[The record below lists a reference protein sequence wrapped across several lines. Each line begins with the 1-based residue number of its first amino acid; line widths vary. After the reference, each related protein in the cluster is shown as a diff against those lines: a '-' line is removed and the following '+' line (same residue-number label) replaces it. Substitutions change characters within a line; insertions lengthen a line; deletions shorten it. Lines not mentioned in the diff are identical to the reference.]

1 MDLKIT
7 RMSNF
12 LFNSNVLASNAFKP
26 SIITL
31 LCTSSL
37 LINASALAGGDIVTN
52 ERHHIEQHYTH
63 SQSATDLAIEMR
75 QNAKANT
82 EGLAKA
88 LSHYREATEKDKS
101 HYLSQMMSLAE
112 ERQRLLS
119 TLIEVAP
126 AEIASLV
133 LTSAERQGLPEQV
146 RGLLEQEQVLD
157 GELEV
162 YYEDYEDH
170 SKSRLYHV
178 LKTNEGPIKVH
189 MTDRGQSEIVH
200 TGMKVR
206 ASGWRFEAHEDEP
219 ASLILNDSLQKL
231 TVLAD
236 GNVSAT
242 EISTTSSAL
251 NNTLGDQKTLVMLV
265 NFQDN
270 SQQPWTVG
278 EVEEVVFGSV
288 NEYFKE
294 VSYGQ
299 TLFSGDVQG
308 YFTLPIDEV
317 CDLGT
322 ISSYANQVAT
332 DSGIDVTSYSRLM
345 YVFPKSSQC
354 GWTGRGTVGGN
365 PSRTWIN
372 GSLTLRTVAHE
383 LGHNLGLHHAEKL
396 ECEAGVV
403 EGNCYSVEYGD
414 SLDIMGAPNFTGHFN
429 SFSKDILGW
438 LNTAT
443 ESHPDSIVEI
453 KSDGSYFLE
462 PYETLPGGHSKAL
475 KIQRGVDPS
484 TGEMLW
490 YYLEYRQAVG
500 FDRYLV
506 NTPSLISG
514 VTFHLGREGDR
525 NTSQLLDMTPNSAS
539 ADWNDSSLPPGHSY
553 TDLNAGITVT
563 TEWADSTGASVY
575 VSFAEATCTSNDPSI
590 AVVPVQNSGVVA
602 GSTLSYEVTV
612 TNNDSSDCLSSDFS
626 IEALVPSSWTATVAS
641 LNLVP
646 GASDT
651 VTLDIASDE
660 TAADGSYDISFNVF
674 NSSDS
679 NFNASAT
686 SSYLVATPVEVC
698 QLSAPLLTVAAN
710 QTGVFEPGS
719 TMSYTVTVTSQDSG
733 DCEPTMLDLVVS
745 VPDGWSADTATVTLA
760 PDESNTLYMD
770 VVSTPDAPDG
780 HYDLTFLAQHT
791 VEPGFSASEVES
803 VVIEAAVVPNSAPVA
818 VNDDVIVSAKDP
830 VVVDVLVNDRDPDG
844 DSLNISS
851 VTQGSKGT
859 VQILSDGQVLYT
871 PAKSFKGNDSFS
883 YSITD
888 GYETSSAV
896 VTIGLASTNGNGG
909 KGKK

>member
-1 MDLKIT
+1 MDLKVT
-7 RMSNF
+7 RMFNL
-12 LFNSNVLASNAFKP
+12 LFNSKILASNTFK
-26 SIITL
+26 SSFTAL
-31 LCTSSL
+31 LGTSYL
-37 LINASALAGGDIVTN
+37 FFNASALAGDDTFMHG
-52 ERHHIEQHYTH
+52 RHLEEHNTH
-63 SQSATDLAIEMR
+63 SQSARQFAIEMR
-75 QNAKANT
+75 QNAKSNSEALT
-82 EGLAKA
+82 KA
-88 LSHYREATEKDKS
+88 LALYRDATEQDKS

-112 ERQRLLS
+112 ERQQLLS
-119 TLIEVAP
+119 ELVEVAP
-126 AEIASLV
+126 ADVASLA
-133 LTSAERQGLPEQV
+133 LSSEERQGAPEEV
-146 RGLLEQEQVLD
+146 RELLEQEQVLD

-178 LKTNEGPIKVH
+178 LKTADGHIELHMKDRAQLNAVH
-189 MTDRGQSEIVH
+189 S
-200 TGMKVR
+200 GMRVR
-206 ASGWRFEAHEDEP
+206 ASGWRFEKHEGEP
-219 ASLILNDSLQKL
+219 ASLVLNESLQSL

-236 GNVSAT
+236 GSVSTT

-265 NFQDN
+265 NFQSN
-270 SQQPWTVG
+270 PQQPWTVG

-288 NEYFKE
+288 NDYFQE

-308 YFTLPIDEV
+308 YYTLPIDEV
-317 CDLGT
+317 CDLST
-322 ISSYANQVAT
+322 ISTYANQAAE
-332 DSGIDVTSYSRLM
+332 DSGIDVASYNRLM
-345 YVFPKSSQC
+345 YVFPQSSKC

-365 PSRTWIN
+365 PSRSWIN

-396 ECEAGVV
+396 ECETDVV

-443 ESHPDSIVEI
+443 DSHTDSIVEI
-453 KSDGSYFLE
+453 KSEGSYFLE
-462 PYETLPGGHSKAL
+462 PYETLPGGQSKAL

-484 TGEMLW
+484 TGEKLW

-539 ADWNDSSLPPGHSY
+539 ADWNDSSLVPGNSY
-553 TDLNAGITVT
+553 SDLDAGITVT

-590 AVVPVQNSGVVA
+590 TVVPLQSAGVSS
-602 GSTLSYEVTV
+602 GSTLSYTVSV
-612 TNNDSSDCLSSDFS
+612 TNNDSNGCSSSDFAV
-626 IEALVPSSWTATVAS
+626 EAFVPSGWITTAAS

-651 VTLDIASDE
+651 VILDVTSNE
-660 TAADGSYDISFNVF
+660 TAADGSYDITFNAS

-686 SSYLVATPVEVC
+686 SSYLVETPVQVC
-698 QLSAPLLTVAAN
+698 QLSAPLLTVTAN
-710 QTGVFEPGS
+710 QTGVYEPGS
-719 TMSYTVTVTSQDSG
+719 KMSYTVTVTSQDSG
-733 DCEPTMLDLVVS
+733 ECEPAMFDLAVS
-745 VPDGWSADTATVTLA
+745 VPDGWNANDTTMTLA
-760 PDESNTLYMD
+760 PDESNTLYLD
-770 VVSTPDAPDG
+770 VASSTDASDG
-780 HYDLTFLAQHT
+780 NYNVTFLAQHT
-791 VEPGFSASEVES
+791 SEPGFSVSEVES
-803 VVIEAAVVPNSAPVA
+803 VVIESAVEPNGAPVA
-818 VNDDVIVSAKDP
+818 VNDEFILSAKEP
-830 VVVDVLVNDRDPDG
+830 VVIDVLINDSDPDG
-844 DSLNISS
+844 DSLSITS

-859 VQILSDGQVLYT
+859 VQITSGGQLLYT

-888 GYETSSAV
+888 GYETSTAV
-896 VTIGLASTNGNGG
+896 VTIGMESSNGNGG